1 MSEGKPTG
9 ADQSTSNGGGGG
21 GIMNGGGVGTADSV
35 GGDKTPNNESEGI
48 ADISVDE
55 EILSD
60 GASGGSADSSAVAET
75 VMTTVHSVG
84 GDERVTNG
92 SKGTTDNS
100 GVRKLAVSGSSG
112 DGVSSKGTADSGG
125 GGEDGSGCRVTT
137 VDGSGGE
144 AVNSGGTG
152 DNGRS
157 GEVGNDGSCGK
168 AADSSCTEIVCS
180 LGQEGIR
187 TDGSEGIAY
196 CYGSGEADSG
206 GGGGEI
212 VTDAGSV
219 KTAATDSSGGEDT
232 VNGDG
237 CRSTTDTGESGETMI
252 SIGNGGTP
260 NGKERET
267 VNGCDSRR
275 TANGSGGT
283 EESNKGTGDHEK
295 TAESREIVN
304 DGGRGTAN
312 SGEEIVNS
320 SGIAAD
326 SCAEVIDGGEG
337 KYKNHGVNANDNK
350 SGRKADGSSTTS
362 METVKIGKYHNI

>member
-1 MSEGKPTG
+1 MKCIDLYLCLCNT
-9 ADQSTSNGGGGG
+9 
-21 GIMNGGGVGTADSV
+21 
-35 GGDKTPNNESEGI
+35 
-48 ADISVDE
+48 
-55 EILSD
+55 
-60 GASGGSADSSAVAET
+60 
-75 VMTTVHSVG
+75 
-84 GDERVTNG
+84 
-92 SKGTTDNS
+92 
-100 GVRKLAVSGSSG
+100 
-112 DGVSSKGTADSGG
+112 
-125 GGEDGSGCRVTT
+125 RVTT

-144 AVNSGGTG
+144 AVNGGGTR

-157 GEVGNDGSCGK
+157 GEEGDDGSCGK

-180 LGQEGIR
+180 FGQGVG

-196 CYGSGEADSG
+196 CYGGGEADSG

-237 CRSTTDTGESGETMI
+237 CRGTTDTGESGETMI
-252 SIGNGGTP
+252 SIGNSGTP
-260 NGKERET
+260 NGEERET
-267 VNGCDSRR
+267 VNGCDSRK
-275 TANGSGGT
+275 TANSSGGT
-283 EESNKGTGDHEK
+283 EESNKGTGDREK

-312 SGEEIVNS
+312 SGEGIVNS

-326 SCAEVIDGGEG
+326 SCAEVIDGDEG
-337 KYKNHGVNANDNK
+337 KYKNHGMNANDDK